1 MIYVLEDDDN
11 IRKLIKYSLTSQ
23 GFEVQDFSLPSEFWQ
38 TLENCTPNLILLD
51 IMLPEEDG
59 ISILKKIRSNPEK
72 SNIPVIMLTAKDSE
86 YDVVTGLDAGAD
98 DYVTKPFGM
107 MSLVSRIKAVL
118 RRYEKPACKKN
129 FWNQT
134 ALK

>member
-11 IRKLIKYSLTSQ
+11 IRKLIKYSITSQ

-72 SNIPVIMLTAKDSE
+72 SNIPVIMLTAKD
-86 YDVVTGLDAGAD
+86 
-98 DYVTKPFGM
+98 
-107 MSLVSRIKAVL
+107 
-118 RRYEKPACKKN
+118 
-129 FWNQT
+129 
-134 ALK
+134 

>member
-72 SNIPVIMLTAKDSE
+72 SNIAADYEVNALLNFSLVI
-86 YDVVTGLDAGAD
+86 VTG
-98 DYVTKPFGM
+98 Y
-107 MSLVSRIKAVL
+107 
-118 RRYEKPACKKN
+118 
-129 FWNQT
+129 
-134 ALK
+134 

>member
-23 GFEVQDFSLPSEFWQ
+23 DFEVQDFSLPSEFWQ

-59 ISILKKIRSNPEK
+59 ISILKKSGQIQ
-72 SNIPVIMLTAKDSE
+72 
-86 YDVVTGLDAGAD
+86 
-98 DYVTKPFGM
+98 
-107 MSLVSRIKAVL
+107 
-118 RRYEKPACKKN
+118 KN
-129 FWNQT
+129 QIF
-134 ALK
+134 L